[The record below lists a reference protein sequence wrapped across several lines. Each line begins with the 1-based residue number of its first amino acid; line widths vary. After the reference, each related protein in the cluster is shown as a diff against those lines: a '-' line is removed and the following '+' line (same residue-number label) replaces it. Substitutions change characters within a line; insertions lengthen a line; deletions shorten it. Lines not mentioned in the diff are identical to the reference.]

1 MKYIILYIIV
11 LAGCFTACQQ
21 EDSLTPS
28 NIGDLFAPNPEATDA
43 ESVLRREF
51 FNTTGC
57 YLLFNDTLRHEY
69 KGEDTFGNP
78 YYETEL
84 IGLEWNLTSAVSTRY
99 LFECPKTQEQKRTS
113 RKFLANTLDS
123 QDQNVLPYSIL
134 VINKMDKY
142 ILPDGEKN
150 MNTPNPRLF
159 TPTHVV
165 RH

>member
-28 NIGDLFAPNPEATDA
+28 NISDLFAPNPEATDA

-99 LFECPKTQEQKRTS
+99 LFEYLKTQEQK
-113 RKFLANTLDS
+113 
-123 QDQNVLPYSIL
+123 V
-134 VINKMDKY
+134 
-142 ILPDGEKN
+142 
-150 MNTPNPRLF
+150 
-159 TPTHVV
+159 
-165 RH
+165 

>member
-28 NIGDLFAPNPEATDA
+28 NISDLFAPNPEATDA

-99 LFECPKTQEQKRTS
+99 LFEYLKTQEQKEQAVS
-113 RKFLANTLDS
+113 FLQTHLIPKIK
-123 QDQNVLPYSIL
+123 NVLPYSIL

-142 ILPDGEKN
+142 ILPERKN